1 MLTVKIIES
10 TDIPVRDLSGHSY
23 SFVQVK
29 LLPFHKE
36 SDTIY
41 KTGLVRPATFN
52 PRYGD
57 GFTFCISQKEAK
69 DQVNMEFMFFSKWFL
84 LLFTL
89 PRNLNAGRPLSGD
102 HCHFVAIAM
111 LPRKNYDSKSL
122 ES

>member
-29 LLPFHKE
+29 LLPLHKE
-36 SDTIY
+36 SDTVY

-52 PRYGD
+52 PTYGD

-69 DQVNMEFMFFSKWFL
+69 NQVFIRLKSNFSFFFRYKQ
-84 LLFTL
+84 
-89 PRNLNAGRPLSGD
+89 
-102 HCHFVAIAM
+102 IAYQI
-111 LPRKNYDSKSL
+111 PVPT
-122 ES
+122 